1 MVDKEKILQE
11 LNSYFVAYSII
22 EDKKYDFDS
31 QGRLNVYSDIR
42 PSQYRFPNGSLPF
55 AFGKVVGTF
64 NVRDSNLSSLYGCP
78 GEVTGDC
85 LVDRNKLS
93 DLRGAPDTVGGVF
106 NISLMPRLQSLEG
119 FPASVEAVIFTWS
132 STLPVLRLLN
142 ACRIGIAYGNTNAI
156 ENRAAEKVKDILR
169 RYAGQGKRAMF
180 DAQKELE
187 DAGFEKNAR
196 W

>member
-1 MVDKEKILQE
+1 
-11 LNSYFVAYSII
+11 
-22 EDKKYDFDS
+22 
-31 QGRLNVYSDIR
+31 
-42 PSQYRFPNGSLPF
+42 
-55 AFGKVVGTF
+55 
-64 NVRDSNLSSLYGCP
+64 
-78 GEVTGDC
+78 
-85 LVDRNKLS
+85 
-93 DLRGAPDTVGGVF
+93 
-106 NISLMPRLQSLEG
+106 MPRLQSLEG